1 MNTNRG
7 RLAAFLLGVVLA
19 FPTFFGA
26 SWAREQ
32 VVSGYPTFTEGDE
45 LWGRKS
51 GTTNTKEDV
60 EVTSGA
66 IHIFSEGG
74 TAATPPTGTSATQV
88 QGTVADAA
96 ADTAANPVEIGGSDG
111 TNIQTL
117 SVDSSGRA
125 VMVGAAAHDATP
137 SGNPVLIAGRAASNP
152 GAVAN
157 AEVAYLWL
165 TLQGAAITKPQ
176 PTAATID
183 TSFTAQAADFTVE
196 AATANLRI
204 KGWSIRES
212 AAGAAVATVVIRHDA
227 DGTCDGTAVV
237 AFVELSANQSLQ
249 QDYGPDG
256 EAVPNG
262 LCVDVIAGT
271 VDFAAKL
278 KTEANL

>member
-1 MNTNRG
+1 MNMTRG
-7 RLAAFLLGVVLA
+7 RIAAFLLGAILA

-66 IHIFSEGG
+66 LHIFSEGG
-74 TAATPPTGTSATQV
+74 TAATPPTGASATQV
-88 QGTVADAA
+88 QGT
-96 ADTAANPVEIGGSDG
+96 
-111 TNIQTL
+111 
-117 SVDSSGRA
+117 
-125 VMVGAAAHDATP
+125 AAHDAA
-137 SGNPVLIAGRAASNP
+137 SVGSPVRAGARARTAAISAVAQDDAVDLIADTN
-152 GAVAN
+152 GALLVKSP
-157 AEVAYLWL
+157 
-165 TLQGAAITKPQ
+165 KP
-176 PTAATID
+176 ATID

-227 DGTCDGTAVV
+227 DGTCDSTAVV

-256 EAVPNG
+256 LAAASG
-262 LCVDVIAGT
+262 LCVDVIAGE
-271 VDFAAKL
+271 VDFAAYL
-278 KTEANL
+278 KTEASL

>member
-1 MNTNRG
+1 MKITRG
-7 RLAAFLLGVVLA
+7 RIAAILLGMVLA
-19 FPTFFGA
+19 FPAFFGA

-45 LWGRKS
+45 LWGRKT

-60 EVTSGA
+60 TVTSGSLNVNVTGSA
-66 IHIFSEGG
+66 SPKP
-74 TAATPPTGTSATQV
+74 ATV
-88 QGTVADAA
+88 
-96 ADTAANPVEIGGSDG
+96 
-111 TNIQTL
+111 
-117 SVDSSGRA
+117 
-125 VMVGAAAHDATP
+125 
-137 SGNPVLIAGRAASNP
+137 
-152 GAVAN
+152 
-157 AEVAYLWL
+157 
-165 TLQGAAITKPQ
+165 
-176 PTAATID
+176 D

-212 AAGAAVATVVIRHDA
+212 AASAAVATVVIRHDA

-256 EAVPNG
+256 EAIPNG

-271 VDFAAKL
+271 VDFVAKL
-278 KTEANL
+278 KTEASL